1 MILACRSFSVRHVAI
16 GIAVS
21 FALLFCEVG
30 AAAQA
35 SRVGATLE
43 GIVRDTS
50 GAVIP
55 SSKVTLH
62 NPLTN
67 QSRTVTTDEQG
78 FFRAEQLA
86 VGTYEIRVEQT
97 GFAPYRQA
105 GVGASLGQ
113 TVHLD
118 IVLAPASASEQVSV
132 NAQPSSL
139 DPSLSSVVSSVDQ
152 EKIEE
157 LPVRSRN
164 YLDFVL
170 LAPGVSSAPSAPGTS
185 GAAALAGSG
194 FSFGGLRSRSNNV
207 SIDGLDNN
215 DEYTGSSRT
224 ELSPEIVQEF
234 QVVNNGLS
242 AESGG
247 ASGGSINV
255 ITRSGTNIVHGDA
268 FLFAQDGTLN
278 ARDPFETESGK
289 PSLRSFRAGV
299 ALGGSVIKDKTFYYA
314 ALEQEHNRG
323 QIGSDIDSTA
333 ASTIN
338 AFLATGGFPGLA
350 TRQIT
355 TAFSPIARA
364 ETEAAGKL
372 DHHLTKNTALMV
384 RYTFTNNKEP
394 GDAFNTNGLI
404 DASARGS
411 SFASDNAL
419 SGSLT
424 TVLGSAAV
432 SDLRF
437 QAATRHAV
445 LRTNEPFGPE
455 IDIAGLVTFGR
466 PYAGNSERR
475 ENHYQA
481 GYTYSRTRGKH
492 LWKVGGTVNRVR
504 LRADVRDG
512 FDGVYLFGSLGDF
525 LAGNP
530 SQFRQAF
537 GNSNVD
543 FPATS
548 FGGFVQDHWS
558 LARQLTLDLGV
569 RYDVERLPSGFN
581 QDTNNVSPRIGLA
594 WSPSPKWVFRAGYGI
609 FFDRY
614 VLANL
619 TRAIEKNGSQAFEQ
633 VAEGNAAASLFAAA
647 QGGPLVA
654 PASRIAPSIFQ
665 PGPRMATPY
674 SQQASAGAEYLV
686 AKNLT
691 LRGDYLF
698 VHGLKLPRTLNANL
712 LPPVVLTLANA
723 SSLGVPNPAAQQI
736 GREVFSPA
744 RLDTKLNDI
753 YQLQDSAAS
762 TYHGTSLTLSRRMN
776 EELEFSASY
785 TLSKTFDDGSDFD
798 EQPQNPFGLRAENA
812 VSRQHQQ
819 QRFVFNALW
828 NLPIGD
834 EKDNGG
840 KPDEGTGWLTQTFS
854 HIEVAPIL
862 TLESGRPVN
871 PLTGLDSNQ
880 SHAFPLSA
888 RPLGLGRNSLNAP
901 ALATMDL
908 RVLKYLPF
916 RGVRRLDLVAESFN
930 LFNSANVSQ
939 INPVFGSGLSP
950 IAGFRQSIAGTGAR
964 QVQFSLDFEFR
975 IVFGKEIGIANAYH
989 LVAELKRSY
998 QISAR

>member
-1 MILACRSFSVRHVAI
+1 VQALADRIQTGPVVLGELVVDDRDQLRVRCVPW
-16 GIAVS
+16 
-21 FALLFCEVG
+21 CEK
-30 AAAQA
+30 
-35 SRVGATLE
+35 AT
-43 GIVRDTS
+43 VRDTS

-55 SSKVTLH
+55 NSKITLH

-67 QSRTVTTDEQG
+67 QSRTVTTNEQG
-78 FFRAEQLA
+78 LFRAELLA
-86 VGTYEIRVEQT
+86 VGTYEVRVEQT
-97 GFAPYRQA
+97 GFAPYQQA
-105 GVGASLGQ
+105 GIGASLGHI
-113 TVHLD
+113 VHLD
-118 IVLAPASASEQVSV
+118 IVLAPASASEQVTV
-132 NAQPSSL
+132 KAQPSSL
-139 DPSLSSVVSSVDQ
+139 DPSQSSVVSSVDQ
-152 EKIEE
+152 ERIEE

-170 LAPGVSSAPSAPGTS
+170 LAPGVSSSPTAS
-185 GAAALAGSG
+185 GASGSAALAGSG
-194 FSFGGLRSRSNNV
+194 FTFGGLRSRSNNV

-255 ITRSGTNIVHGDA
+255 ITRSGTNTIHGDA
-268 FLFAQDGTLN
+268 FLFAQDGAFN

-289 PSLRSFRAGV
+289 PSFRRFRAGL
-299 ALGGSVIKDKTFYYA
+299 ALGGPIVKDRTFYYVA
-314 ALEQEHNRG
+314 AEQEHNRG
-323 QIGSDIDSTA
+323 QIGSDIDPTV

-338 AFLATGGFPGLA
+338 SFLATGVFPGLA

-372 DHHLTKNTALMV
+372 DHQLTKTTPLML
-384 RYTFTNNKEP
+384 RYTFTNNKES

-404 DASARGS
+404 DASVRGS
-411 SFASDNAL
+411 SFTSDNAL

-424 TVLGSAAV
+424 TVLGSEAV

-481 GYTYSRTRGKH
+481 SYTYSRTRGKH
-492 LWKVGGTVNRVR
+492 LWKVGGTVNRIT
-504 LRADVRDG
+504 LRADVPDG
-512 FDGVYLFGSLGDF
+512 FDGVYLFGSVGDF

-530 SQFRQAF
+530 NQFRQVF
-537 GNSNVD
+537 GTSNVD
-543 FPATS
+543 FPVTS
-548 FGGFVQDHWS
+548 FDGFVQDHWS
-558 LARQLTLDLGV
+558 LAAQLTVDLGV
-569 RYDVERLPSGFN
+569 RYDFERLPAGFN
-581 QDTNNVSPRIGLA
+581 QDTNNVSPRIGVA
-594 WSPSPKWVFRAGYGI
+594 WSPSPKWVFRAGYGV

-614 VLANL
+614 VLADL
-619 TRAIEKNGSQAFEQ
+619 ARAIQKNGSQAFEQ
-633 VAEGNAAASLFAAA
+633 VADGSAAASLFAAA

-654 PASRIAPSIFQ
+654 PVSGIAPSIFR
-665 PGPRMATPY
+665 PDSGMTTPY
-674 SQQASAGAEYLV
+674 SQQASAGAEYLL

-691 LRGDYLF
+691 LRADYLF
-698 VHGLKLPRTLNANL
+698 VHGVKLPRTINANL
-712 LPPVVLTLANA
+712 LPPVALTLAN
-723 SSLGVPNPAAQQI
+723 STSLGVPNPTPQQI
-736 GREVFSPA
+736 GREAFSLG
-744 RLDTKLNDI
+744 RLDTRFADI
-753 YQLQDSAAS
+753 YQLQDSAESSYNGA
-762 TYHGTSLTLSRRMN
+762 SLTLTRRMS

-785 TLSKTFDDGSDFD
+785 TLSKTFDNASDFD
-798 EQPQNPFGLRAENA
+798 EQPQNPFNLRAENA

-828 NLPIGD
+828 DLPIGEEED
-834 EKDNGG
+834 KGRKSEERASW
-840 KPDEGTGWLTQTFS
+840 PTETFS

-888 RPLGLGRNSLNAP
+888 RPLGLGRNSLSTLS
-901 ALATMDL
+901 LATMDF
-908 RVLKYLPF
+908 RVLKYFPF
-916 RGVRRLDLVAESFN
+916 GGAKRLDVVAEFFN

-939 INPVFGSGLSP
+939 INPMFGSGLTPIPGFKKP
-950 IAGFRQSIAGTGAR
+950 IAGTSAR
-964 QVQFSLDFEFR
+964 QIQFSLDFEF
-975 IVFGKEIGIANAYH
+975 
-989 LVAELKRSY
+989 
-998 QISAR
+998 

>member
-1 MILACRSFSVRHVAI
+1 MILACRSFSVRHIAI

-21 FALLFCEVG
+21 FALLFCAAD

-43 GIVRDTS
+43 GIVSDTS
-50 GAVIP
+50 GAVI
-55 SSKVTLH
+55 SNSKVTLH

-86 VGTYEIRVEQT
+86 VGTYEVRVEQI

-105 GVGASLGQ
+105 GVEASLGR
-113 TVHLD
+113 TMHLD
-118 IVLAPASASEQVSV
+118 IVLAPASASEQVTV

-139 DPSLSSVVSSVDQ
+139 DPSQSSVVSSVDQ
-152 EKIEE
+152 DRIEE

-170 LAPGVSSAPSAPGTS
+170 LAPGVSSSPINSAAS
-185 GAAALAGSG
+185 GSTPLTGSG
-194 FSFGGLRSRSNNV
+194 FTFGGLRSRSNNL

-224 ELSPEIVQEF
+224 ELSPEIVKEF

-255 ITRSGTNIVHGDA
+255 ITRSGTNTVHGDA
-268 FLFAQDGTLN
+268 FLFAQDGALN

-289 PSLRSFRAGV
+289 PSFRRFRAGF
-299 ALGGSVIKDKTFYYA
+299 ALGGPAIKDKTFYYA
-314 ALEQEHNRG
+314 AVEQEHNRG
-323 QIGSDIDSTA
+323 QIGSDIDPTV
-333 ASTIN
+333 ASAIN
-338 AFLATGGFPGLA
+338 AFLATGAVPGLA

-355 TAFSPIARA
+355 TAFSPIARS

-372 DHHLTKNTALMV
+372 DHQLTKNTALML
-384 RYTFTNNKEP
+384 RYTFTNNKES

-411 SFASDNAL
+411 SFTSDKAL
-419 SGSLT
+419 SVSLT
-424 TVLGSAAV
+424 TVLSSDAV

-437 QAATRHAV
+437 QAATRLAV

-481 GYTYSRTRGKH
+481 NYTYSRTRGKH
-492 LWKVGGTVNRVR
+492 LWKVGGTLNRIK
-504 LRADVRDG
+504 LRADVLDG
-512 FDGVYLFGSLGDF
+512 FDAVYLFGSLGDF
-525 LAGNP
+525 LSGHPN
-530 SQFRQAF
+530 QFRQAF
-537 GNSNVD
+537 GNSTVD
-543 FPATS
+543 FPVTN
-548 FGGFVQDHWS
+548 FGGFLQDHWS
-558 LARQLTLDLGV
+558 LTRQLTVDLGV
-569 RYDVERLPSGFN
+569 RYDFERLPAGFN

-594 WSPSPKWVFRAGYGI
+594 WSPSPKWVFRAGYGV

-619 TRAIEKNGSQAFEQ
+619 TRAFEKNGSQAFEQ
-633 VAEGNAAASLFAAA
+633 VVDGNAAASLFAAA
-647 QGGPLVA
+647 QGGPIVA
-654 PASRIAPSIFQ
+654 PVSGIAPSIFR
-665 PGPRMATPY
+665 PDPRMATPY
-674 SQQASAGAEYLV
+674 SQQASAGAEYLL

-691 LRGDYLF
+691 LRADYLF
-698 VHGLKLPRTLNANL
+698 VHGVKLPRTLNVNL
-712 LPPVVLTLANA
+712 LPPVVLTVANA
-723 SSLGVPNPAAQQI
+723 PSLGVSNPTTQQI
-736 GREVFSPA
+736 GRGVFSPG
-744 RLDTKLNDI
+744 RLDTQFDDI
-753 YQLQDSAAS
+753 YQLQNSAGS
-762 TYHGTSLTLSRRMN
+762 TYNGASLTLTRRMN
-776 EELEFSASY
+776 DELEFSASY
-785 TLSKTFDDGSDFD
+785 TLSKTFDDASDFD
-798 EQPQNPFGLRAENA
+798 EQPQNPFNLRAENA

-828 NLPIGD
+828 DLPIGEEED
-834 EKDNGG
+834 KNG
-840 KPDEGTGWLTQTFS
+840 KSEESTSWLTQTFS

-871 PLTGLDSNQ
+871 TLTGLDSNQ

-888 RPLGLGRNSLNAP
+888 RPLSLGRNSLNTP
-901 ALATMDL
+901 ALATVDF
-908 RVLKYLPF
+908 RVLKYFPF
-916 RGVRRLDLVAESFN
+916 SGAKRLDLVTEFFN
-930 LFNSANVSQ
+930 LFNSGNVSQ
-939 INPVFGSGLSP
+939 INPVFGSSLTP
-950 IAGFRQSIAGTGAR
+950 MPGFRQPIGGTGAR
-964 QVQFSLDFEFR
+964 QIQFSLDFEF
-975 IVFGKEIGIANAYH
+975 
-989 LVAELKRSY
+989 
-998 QISAR
+998 

>member
-1 MILACRSFSVRHVAI
+1 MILACRSFSVRQVAI

-21 FALLFCEVG
+21 FALLFCAALV
-30 AAAQA
+30 AAQA

-43 GIVRDTS
+43 GTVTDTS

-55 SSKVTLH
+55 NSKVTLR
-62 NPLTN
+62 NALTN

-86 VGTYEIRVEQT
+86 VGAYEVRVEQT

-113 TVHLD
+113 TVHLE
-118 IVLAPASASEQVSV
+118 IVLAPASASEQVTV
-132 NAQPSSL
+132 NAQLSSL
-139 DPSLSSVVSSVDQ
+139 DPSQSSVVSSVDQ
-152 EKIEE
+152 ERIEE

-170 LAPGVSSAPSAPGTS
+170 LSPGVSSSPIAS
-185 GAAALAGSG
+185 GASGSTPLAGSG
-194 FSFGGLRSRSNNV
+194 FTFGGLRSRSNNL

-255 ITRSGTNIVHGDA
+255 ITRSGTNTVHGDA
-268 FLFAQDGTLN
+268 FLFAQDGALN

-289 PSLRSFRAGV
+289 PSFRRFRAGF
-299 ALGGSVIKDKTFYYA
+299 ALGGPVIKDKTFYYA

-323 QIGSDIDSTA
+323 QIGSDVDPTV

-338 AFLATGGFPGLA
+338 AFLATGAFPGLA

-355 TAFSPIARA
+355 TAFSPLARA

-372 DHHLTKNTALMV
+372 DHQLAKNTALML
-384 RYTFTNNKEP
+384 RYTFTNNKES

-411 SFASDNAL
+411 SFTSDNDL

-424 TVLGSAAV
+424 TVLGSEAV

-445 LRTNEPFGPE
+445 LRTNAPFGPE
-455 IDIAGLVTFGR
+455 IDIAGLVAFGR

-481 GYTYSRTRGKH
+481 SYTYSRTRGKH
-492 LWKVGGTVNRVR
+492 LWKIGGTVNRIT
-504 LRADVRDG
+504 LRADVPDG
-512 FDGVYLFGSLGDF
+512 FDGVYLFGSLQDF

-530 SQFRQAF
+530 NQFRQAF
-537 GNSNVD
+537 GTSTVD
-543 FPATS
+543 FPVTS
-548 FGGFVQDHWS
+548 GGGFVQDHWS

-569 RYDVERLPSGFN
+569 RYDFERLPAGFN

-594 WSPSPKWVFRAGYGI
+594 WSPSAKWIFRAGYGV

-633 VAEGNAAASLFAAA
+633 VADGSAAASFFAAA
-647 QGGPLVA
+647 LGGPLVA
-654 PASRIAPSIFQ
+654 PASGVAPTIFR
-665 PGPRMATPY
+665 PDPRMATPY
-674 SQQASAGAEYLV
+674 SQQVSAGAEYLL

-691 LRGDYLF
+691 LRADYLF
-698 VHGLKLPRTLNANL
+698 VRGLNLPRTLNVNL

-723 SSLGVPNPAAQQI
+723 SSLGIPNPTAQQI
-736 GREVFSPA
+736 GREVFSPG
-744 RLDTKLNDI
+744 RLNTQFGDI
-753 YQLQDSAAS
+753 YVLQNSAS
-762 TYHGTSLTLSRRMN
+762 SNYNGVSFTLNRRMN
-776 EELEFSASY
+776 DELAFSASY
-785 TLSKTFDDGSDFD
+785 TLSKTFDDASDFD
-798 EQPQNPFGLRAENA
+798 EQPQNPFDLRAENA

-828 NLPIGD
+828 ELPIGD
-834 EKDNGG
+834 EEDKGG
-840 KPDEGTGWLTQTFS
+840 NSPESTGWLTQAFS

-880 SHAFPLSA
+880 SHAFPISA
-888 RPLGLGRNSLNAP
+888 RPLSLGRNSLNTP
-901 ALATMDL
+901 SLATMDF
-908 RVLKYLPF
+908 RVLKYFPF
-916 RGVRRLDLVAESFN
+916 GGVKRLDVVAEFFN
-930 LFNSANVSQ
+930 LFNSANASQ
-939 INPVFGSGLSP
+939 INPVFGSGPTPMS
-950 IAGFRQSIAGTGAR
+950 GFRQPIAGTGAR
-964 QVQFSLDFEFR
+964 QVQFSLDFEF
-975 IVFGKEIGIANAYH
+975 
-989 LVAELKRSY
+989 
-998 QISAR
+998 

>member
-1 MILACRSFSVRHVAI
+1 MVLACRLFFVRHVAV
-16 GIAVS
+16 GIAIS
-21 FALLFCEVG
+21 FAFLFCAAN

-35 SRVGATLE
+35 SRVGATFE
-43 GIVRDTS
+43 GTVRDIS

-55 SSKVTLH
+55 NSKVTLH

-86 VGTYEIRVEQT
+86 VGAYEVRVEQT

-118 IVLAPASASEQVSV
+118 IVLAPASASEQVTV

-139 DPSLSSVVSSVDQ
+139 DPSQSSVVSSVDQ

-170 LAPGVSSAPSAPGTS
+170 LAPGVSSSPIAYGAS
-185 GAAALAGSG
+185 GSTPLTGSG
-194 FSFGGLRSRSNNV
+194 FTFGGLRSRSNNL
-207 SIDGLDNN
+207 SLDGLDNN

-255 ITRSGTNIVHGDA
+255 ITRSGTNTVHGDA
-268 FLFAQDGTLN
+268 FLFAQDGALN

-289 PSLRSFRAGV
+289 PSFRRFRAGF
-299 ALGGSVIKDKTFYYA
+299 ALGGPAIKDKTFYYA
-314 ALEQEHNRG
+314 AVEQEHNRG
-323 QIGSDIDSTA
+323 QIGSDIDPTV
-333 ASTIN
+333 ASAIN
-338 AFLATGGFPGLA
+338 AFLATGAFPGLA

-372 DHHLTKNTALMV
+372 DHQLTRNTALML
-384 RYTFTNNKEP
+384 RYTFTNNKES

-411 SFASDNAL
+411 SFTSDNAL

-424 TVLGSAAV
+424 TVLGSEAV

-437 QAATRHAV
+437 QGATRHAV

-455 IDIAGLVTFGR
+455 IDIAGLITFGR

-481 GYTYSRTRGKH
+481 SYTYSRTRGKH

-504 LRADVRDG
+504 LRAEVPDG
-512 FDGVYLFGSLGDF
+512 FEGVYLFGSLRDF
-525 LAGNP
+525 LARNP
-530 SQFRQAF
+530 NQFRQGF

-543 FPATS
+543 FPVTS
-548 FGGFVQDHWS
+548 IGGFVQDHWS
-558 LARQLTLDLGV
+558 LTHQLTVDLGV
-569 RYDVERLPSGFN
+569 RYDFERLPAVFN

-619 TRAIEKNGSQAFEQ
+619 TRAVERSGIQECEQLAVENRAFDI
-633 VAEGNAAASLFAAA
+633 LPIA
-647 QGGPLVA
+647 QGSPLVA
-654 PASRIAPSIFQ
+654 PYPGSLHPSFALTPRYPLPTASRP
-665 PGPRMATPY
+665 
-674 SQQASAGAEYLV
+674 
-686 AKNLT
+686 
-691 LRGDYLF
+691 
-698 VHGLKLPRTLNANL
+698 
-712 LPPVVLTLANA
+712 
-723 SSLGVPNPAAQQI
+723 
-736 GREVFSPA
+736 
-744 RLDTKLNDI
+744 
-753 YQLQDSAAS
+753 
-762 TYHGTSLTLSRRMN
+762 
-776 EELEFSASY
+776 
-785 TLSKTFDDGSDFD
+785 
-798 EQPQNPFGLRAENA
+798 
-812 VSRQHQQ
+812 
-819 QRFVFNALW
+819 
-828 NLPIGD
+828 
-834 EKDNGG
+834 
-840 KPDEGTGWLTQTFS
+840 
-854 HIEVAPIL
+854 
-862 TLESGRPVN
+862 
-871 PLTGLDSNQ
+871 
-880 SHAFPLSA
+880 
-888 RPLGLGRNSLNAP
+888 
-901 ALATMDL
+901 
-908 RVLKYLPF
+908 
-916 RGVRRLDLVAESFN
+916 
-930 LFNSANVSQ
+930 
-939 INPVFGSGLSP
+939 
-950 IAGFRQSIAGTGAR
+950 
-964 QVQFSLDFEFR
+964 
-975 IVFGKEIGIANAYH
+975 
-989 LVAELKRSY
+989 
-998 QISAR
+998 

>member
-1 MILACRSFSVRHVAI
+1 MILTCCSFSVRHVVI
-16 GIAVS
+16 GVAMS
-21 FALLFCEVG
+21 FALLFCTAD

-55 SSKVTLH
+55 NSKVTLR
-62 NPLTN
+62 NLLTN
-67 QSRTVTTDEQG
+67 QFRTVTTNEQG

-86 VGTYEIRVEQT
+86 VGTYEVRAEQA
-97 GFAPYRQA
+97 GFAPCQQA

-118 IVLAPASASEQVSV
+118 IVLAPASASEQVTVS
-132 NAQPSSL
+132 AQPSSL
-139 DPSLSSVVSSVDQ
+139 DPSQSSVVSSVDQ
-152 EKIEE
+152 ERIEE

-170 LAPGVSSAPSAPGTS
+170 LAPGVSSSPTASDAS
-185 GAAALAGSG
+185 GSTPLTGSG
-194 FSFGGLRSRSNNV
+194 FTFGGLRSRSNNL

-255 ITRSGTNIVHGDA
+255 ITRSGTNTIHGDA
-268 FLFAQDGTLN
+268 FLFAQDGAFN

-289 PSLRSFRAGV
+289 PSFRRFRAGF
-299 ALGGSVIKDKTFYYA
+299 ALGGPVFKDRTFYYA

-323 QIGSDIDSTA
+323 QIGSDIDPTV

-338 AFLATGGFPGLA
+338 TLLATGAFPGLA

-355 TAFSPIARA
+355 TVFSPIARA
-364 ETEAAGKL
+364 ETEVAGKL
-372 DHHLTKNTALMV
+372 DHQLTKNTALML
-384 RYTFTNNKEP
+384 RYTFTNNKEA
-394 GDAFNTNGLI
+394 GDAFNTSGLI

-411 SFASDNAL
+411 SFTSDNAL

-424 TVLGSAAV
+424 TVLGSEAV

-466 PYAGNSERR
+466 PYAGNNERR

-481 GYTYSRTRGKH
+481 GYTYSRTREKH

-504 LRADVRDG
+504 LRADVPDG

-530 SQFRQAF
+530 NQFRQAF
-537 GNSNVD
+537 GNPNVN
-543 FPATS
+543 FPVTS
-548 FGGFVQDHWS
+548 VGGFAQDHWS
-558 LARQLTLDLGV
+558 LTRQLTVDLGL
-569 RYDVERLPSGFN
+569 RYDFERLPSGFN
-581 QDTNNVSPRIGLA
+581 QDTNNISPRIGLA
-594 WSPSPKWVFRAGYGI
+594 WSPSPKWVFRSGYGV

-619 TRAIEKNGSQAFEQ
+619 TRAIEKNGSRAFEQ
-633 VAEGNAAASLFAAA
+633 VADGNAAASLFAAT

-654 PASRIAPSIFQ
+654 PVSGIAPSVFQ
-665 PGPRMATPY
+665 PDPRMATPY
-674 SQQASAGAEYLV
+674 SQQASAGAEYLL

-691 LRGDYLF
+691 LRADYLF
-698 VHGLKLPRTLNANL
+698 VHGVKLPRTINVNL
-712 LPPVVLTLANA
+712 LPPAVLTLANA
-723 SSLGVPNPAAQQI
+723 ATLGVLNPTPQQI
-736 GREVFSPA
+736 GREVFPPV
-744 RLDTKLNDI
+744 RLNTQFGDI
-753 YQLQDSAAS
+753 YQLQNSASS
-762 TYHGTSLTLSRRMN
+762 TYKGVSFTLNRRMSD
-776 EELEFSASY
+776 ELAFSASY
-785 TLSKTFDDGSDFD
+785 TLSKTFDDASDFD
-798 EQPQNPFGLRAENA
+798 EQPQNPFDLGAENA
-812 VSRQHQQ
+812 MSRQHQQ

-828 NLPIGD
+828 ELPIGD
-834 EKDNGG
+834 EEDKSG
-840 KPDEGTGWLTQTFS
+840 KSEESASWLTQIFR

-888 RPLGLGRNSLNAP
+888 RPLGLGRNSLNTP
-901 ALATMDL
+901 VLTTMDF
-908 RVLKYLPF
+908 RILKYFPF
-916 RGVRRLDLVAESFN
+916 GGVKRLDVVAEFFN

-939 INPVFGSGLSP
+939 INPVFGSGLTP
-950 IAGFRQSIAGTGAR
+950 MTGFGQPIAGTGAR
-964 QVQFSLDFEFR
+964 QIQFSLDFEF
-975 IVFGKEIGIANAYH
+975 
-989 LVAELKRSY
+989 
-998 QISAR
+998 